1 MANQPQDPPEA
12 RPEARP
18 DDPGRRDPG
27 NGLNRIT
34 SFSQLL
40 TLLEDGELNAELSRL
55 QHEVIEA
62 LANHAIDTGK
72 VAAGGITL
80 KLDFKLKEGVFEVN
94 GDVSTRTPKAERRR
108 SIFWS
113 TPDNHLTPEN
123 PRQHKLFQ
131 DIGGSR
137 GVKAV

>member
-1 MANQPQDPPEA
+1 MAKTPPHDAPDEA
-12 RPEARP
+12 P
-18 DDPGRRDPG
+18 DTGQAPASAFH
-27 NGLNRIT
+27 RIT

-40 TLLEDGELNAELSRL
+40 TLLEDGELNAELSAQQRD
-55 QHEVIEA
+55 VIEA
-62 LANHAIDTGK
+62 LACHAQETGK
-72 VAAGGITL
+72 VAAGGITR
-80 KLDFKLKEGVFEVN
+80 KLDFKLKEGVFEVT

-131 DIGGSR
+131 DVGGRR
-137 GVKAV
+137 GTKAV